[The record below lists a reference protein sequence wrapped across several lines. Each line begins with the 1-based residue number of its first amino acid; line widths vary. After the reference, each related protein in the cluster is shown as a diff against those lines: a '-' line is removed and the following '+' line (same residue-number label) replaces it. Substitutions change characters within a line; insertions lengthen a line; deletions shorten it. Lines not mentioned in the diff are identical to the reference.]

1 MEKRSKKA
9 FIVLIISTFILL
21 ITQIEVIN
29 IKEQYS
35 KGNFNNTSLLGNRTI
50 STNNVN
56 SSKVN
61 TKNIDNYIKKY
72 IKDNYRNKKDVIYN
86 FNLID
91 NKIVSVLFTDETTNT
106 HQSFL
111 IDINTDLLLDID
123 SIVNNVSEFNDIVN
137 RELSKKYPKFIVD
150 GINSSLAKITS
161 YEIKN
166 NEMIIYYD
174 NVITNPVVNKSL
186 FININY
192 NIIKKYLKIKCVL
205 DKEFTPNTYDISGLD
220 KVIALTFDDGP
231 KEGSTSS
238 IINTL
243 KENNVNATFFMQGY
257 RMLPNKLLVQE
268 LVSNGNE
275 VGNHTYNHKYLT
287 KLDKEGIDFQINVT
301 NERFNEITGK
311 NISLVRPPYGS
322 YSKTV
327 ESLINYP
334 LILWDVDT
342 EDWKIYEVPIII
354 SNVLNNVSDGNI
366 VLMHDVYDRTAEAL
380 KTILPELYVRGYRV
394 VTISKLAEIKK
405 VTLQPGIAYR
415 NIK

>member
-1 MEKRSKKA
+1 
-9 FIVLIISTFILL
+9 
-21 ITQIEVIN
+21 
-29 IKEQYS
+29 
-35 KGNFNNTSLLGNRTI
+35 
-50 STNNVN
+50 
-56 SSKVN
+56 
-61 TKNIDNYIKKY
+61 
-72 IKDNYRNKKDVIYN
+72 
-86 FNLID
+86 
-91 NKIVSVLFTDETTNT
+91 
-106 HQSFL
+106 
-111 IDINTDLLLDID
+111 
-123 SIVNNVSEFNDIVN
+123 
-137 RELSKKYPKFIVD
+137 
-150 GINSSLAKITS
+150 
-161 YEIKN
+161 
-166 NEMIIYYD
+166 
-174 NVITNPVVNKSL
+174 
-186 FININY
+186 
-192 NIIKKYLKIKCVL
+192 
-205 DKEFTPNTYDISGLD
+205 
-220 KVIALTFDDGP
+220 
-231 KEGSTSS
+231 
-238 IINTL
+238 
-243 KENNVNATFFMQGY
+243 
-257 RMLPNKLLVQE
+257 MLPNNLLVQE